1 VTKPT
6 AWELLDKLVSDPLK
20 AWLDEQEGPLG
31 YNVRASISGKKALA
45 ALRAVV
51 ELHERDSSYSCGL
64 CQTRS
69 KCLTIR
75 AIEKEVLK

>member
-1 VTKPT
+1 MEREMT
-6 AWELLDKLVSDPLK
+6 DRLK
-20 AWLDEQEGPLG
+20 AWLGDAESSSEAFGGP
-31 YNVRASISGKKALA
+31 YYSESALR

-51 ELHERDSSYSCGL
+51 ELHQPDSSYSCGL

-75 AIEKEVLK
+75 AIEKEVLGG